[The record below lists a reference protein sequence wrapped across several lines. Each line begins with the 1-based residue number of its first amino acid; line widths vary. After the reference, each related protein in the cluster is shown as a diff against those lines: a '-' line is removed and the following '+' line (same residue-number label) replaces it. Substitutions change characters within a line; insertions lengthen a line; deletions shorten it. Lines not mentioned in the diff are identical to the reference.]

1 MLKKQENPTTLPGV
15 FSTLAAGF
23 ELSTRYLWLM
33 IVPALLDLFLW
44 IGPRLSFR
52 PLIESLAAQL
62 PPQALPLDL
71 APVLDTYAARL
82 NHFTYLSVPL
92 LGVPALMT
100 GLTPEKTPIQ
110 PLVLERSGMGEW
122 FGYFL
127 LFTLGGLLL
136 AAVYYSLIAYAL
148 SRAGASAAGTVVP
161 PVRLGRRTV
170 RTWLRL
176 MGLALMFL
184 AFLVVVA
191 FPTSIVVGFA
201 SLLSQTLAVLILMG
215 ALVLIIW
222 IVMFLSYTPQGM
234 TLNPG
239 RFAPSLIESV
249 RLFRAN
255 LPASLGLLFVVTLAR
270 RALSLLLLTADSGTW
285 VTGINLLAHAYI
297 TTALIV
303 SMFIFY
309 RDRYTASLQQTQLP
323 NNIEQ
328 VK

>member
-1 MLKKQENPTTLPGV
+1 MLQKQENPTTLPGV

-33 IVPALLDLFLW
+33 LVPALLDLFLW

-52 PLIESLAAQL
+52 PLLESLATQL
-62 PPQALPLDL
+62 PPQAMPLDL
-71 APVLDTYAARL
+71 APLLDTYAARL
-82 NHFTYLSVPL
+82 NHFAYLSVPL

-110 PLVLERSGMGEW
+110 PLILERSGIGEW

-136 AAVYYSLIAYAL
+136 AAIYYSLIAYAL
-148 SRAGASAAGTVVP
+148 RRAGASAAGTTLP
-161 PVRLGRRTV
+161 PAHLGRRTV

-176 MGLALMFL
+176 TGLSLLFL

-191 FPTSIVVGFA
+191 IPTSIVVGIA
-201 SLLSQTLAVLILMG
+201 SLLSQALSILILMG
-215 ALVLIIW
+215 VLVLIIW

-239 RFAPSLIESV
+239 RFAASLVESV

-270 RALSLLLLTADSGTW
+270 RVLSLLLLTADSGTW

-309 RDRYTASLQQTQLP
+309 RDRYVASLQETQLP
-323 NNIEQ
+323 NNTEQ

>member
-1 MLKKQENPTTLPGV
+1 MLPKQENPTTLPGV

-52 PLIESLAAQL
+52 PLIESLATQL
-62 PPQALPLDL
+62 PPEALPLDL
-71 APVLDTYAARL
+71 APLLDTYAARL

-110 PLVLERSGMGEW
+110 PLILERAGMGQW

-136 AAVYYSLIAYAL
+136 AAFYYSLIAYAL
-148 SRAGASAAGTVVP
+148 RRAGASAAGTAMP

-170 RTWLRL
+170 RTWFRL
-176 MGLALMFL
+176 TGLALLFL
-184 AFLVVVA
+184 AFVVVVI
-191 FPTSIVVGFA
+191 FPTSIVVGLA
-201 SLLSQTLAVLILMG
+201 SLLSQALSIIILMG

-239 RFAPSLIESV
+239 RFAASLIESV

-270 RALSLLLLTADSGTW
+270 RALSLLLLSADSGTW

-309 RDRYTASLQQTQLP
+309 RDRYTAFLQKTQLP
-323 NNIEQ
+323 NNVEQ

>member
-1 MLKKQENPTTLPGV
+1 MLQKQENPTTLPGV

-33 IVPALLDLFLW
+33 LVPALLDLFLW

-52 PLIESLAAQL
+52 PLLESLATQL
-62 PPQALPLDL
+62 PPQAMPLDL
-71 APVLDTYAARL
+71 APLLDTYAARL
-82 NHFTYLSVPL
+82 NHFSYLSVPL

-110 PLVLERSGMGEW
+110 PLILERSGIGEW

-136 AAVYYSLIAYAL
+136 AAIYYSLIAYAL
-148 SRAGASAAGTVVP
+148 RRAGASAAGTTLP
-161 PVRLGRRTV
+161 PTHLGRRTV

-176 MGLALMFL
+176 TGLSLLFL

-191 FPTSIVVGFA
+191 IPTSIVVGIA
-201 SLLSQTLAVLILMG
+201 SLLSQALSILILMG
-215 ALVLIIW
+215 VLVLIIW

-239 RFAPSLIESV
+239 RFAASLVESV

-270 RALSLLLLTADSGTW
+270 RVLSLLLLTADSGTW

-309 RDRYTASLQQTQLP
+309 RDRYVASLQETQLP
-323 NNIEQ
+323 NNTEQ